1 MSSSFLAI
9 SLLKQSPLPEK
20 QLIIFLSHL
29 SQKSLKEYLSEANIY
44 NGKRNMSKVDL
55 IDKIISNKGKSKI
68 DTRENK
74 LTQEENNNILPPP
87 PPPPPPPPQIY
98 AINDMIDFVN
108 TTNIDT
114 NKKLNM
120 TKELKEIVRKF
131 LHTKKSLH
139 SNSAQ

>member
-87 PPPPPPPPQIY
+87 PTPLPPQIY

-120 TKELKEIVRKF
+120 TKELKEIARKF

>member
-74 LTQEENNNILPPP
+74 LTQEENNNILP
-87 PPPPPPPPQIY
+87 IL
-98 AINDMIDFVN
+98 A
-108 TTNIDT
+108 
-114 NKKLNM
+114 
-120 TKELKEIVRKF
+120 
-131 LHTKKSLH
+131 
-139 SNSAQ
+139 AA

>member
-29 SQKSLKEYLSEANIY
+29 SQQSLKEYLSEANIY
-44 NGKRNMSKVDL
+44 NGKINMSKVDL
-55 IDKIISNKGKSKI
+55 IDMIISNKGKSKI
-68 DTRENK
+68 DTEENN
-74 LTQEENNNILPPP
+74 LTQEENNNIL
-87 PPPPPPPPQIY
+87 PPQIY
-98 AINDMIDFVN
+98 AINDMIDFIN

-120 TKELKEIVRKF
+120 IKELKEIARNF

>member
-87 PPPPPPPPQIY
+87 PTPPPPPPQIY

-120 TKELKEIVRKF
+120 TKELKEIARKF